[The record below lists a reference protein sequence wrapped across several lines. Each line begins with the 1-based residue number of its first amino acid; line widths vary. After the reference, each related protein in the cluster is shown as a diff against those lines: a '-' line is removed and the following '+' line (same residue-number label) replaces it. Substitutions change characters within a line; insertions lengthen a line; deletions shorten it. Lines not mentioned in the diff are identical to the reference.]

1 MKSANGAFRL
11 VTDNTTAGTYIYTL
25 EAYAIQYTQNGKT
38 VYGDDLAAAMAAAD
52 KNTTVTVLH
61 ALSLTADIK
70 LGSKKHTLMG
80 MDKVRMGGHQFV
92 FDKSGSV
99 LVVENDTVTAGDCA
113 VDSALGSSYS
123 IVSSVGTTM
132 TTYSLKRS
140 GSSGGGGSY
149 TGSYIYLDVQP
160 TGINAKQLQT
170 AVRKYFNDS
179 SAEVTIYSG
188 LTASGLVAN
197 GASIYVSGSRAGSYT
212 VIIMGDTNCNGKTD
226 SGDAVKMRNHY
237 FGTATLS
244 GVALEAADMNRN
256 SKVDAGDAVKNRV
269 KYQNWSGYRSAL
281 KITV

>member
-1 MKSANGAFRL
+1 MI
-11 VTDNTTAGTYIYTL
+11 D
-25 EAYAIQYTQNGKT
+25 QNGHAFNLGHKDAKL
-38 VYGDDLAAAMAAAD
+38 VAD
-52 KNTTVTVLH
+52 SN
-61 ALSLTADIK
+61 SLTVKITVA
-70 LGSKKHTLMG
+70 GSYELS
-80 MDKVRMGGHQFV
+80 KVTQG
-92 FDKSGSV
+92 
-99 LVVENDTVTAGDCA
+99 E
-113 VDSALGSSYS
+113 
-123 IVSSVGTTM
+123 M
-132 TTYSLKRS
+132 TTYSVKEKTS
-140 GSSGGGGSY
+140 GGGGGGGSY

-160 TGINAKQLQT
+160 SGINAKQLQT

-188 LTASGLVAN
+188 LTASGLVTN

-256 SKVDAGDAVKNRV
+256 GKVDAGDAVKNRV